1 MREDVTFLFGNL
13 ELYLLSAT
21 LFLTQGR
28 RTADTRNE
36 HHDVIPIASPRALL
50 LGVEVSRLVR

>member
-1 MREDVTFLFGNL
+1 MREDATFLFGNL

-28 RTADTRNE
+28 RTADTRE

-50 LGVEVSRLVR
+50 IGVEVSRLVR